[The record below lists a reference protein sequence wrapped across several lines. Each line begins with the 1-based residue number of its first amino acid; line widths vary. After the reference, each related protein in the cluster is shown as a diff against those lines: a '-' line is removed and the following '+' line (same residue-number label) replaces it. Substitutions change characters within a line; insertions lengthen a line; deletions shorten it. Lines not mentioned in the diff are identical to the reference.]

1 MIRAYNIQERHLS
14 EKEKQATLDTERV
27 LISIILISYL
37 TSEGIPHICSLLPWS
52 PSPLIN
58 LRTRFSLGGRAITP
72 CVTKSLITVI
82 RCLIE

>member
-58 LRTRFSLGGRAITP
+58 LRTRFSLGGEGYNTLCYKILNH
-72 CVTKSLITVI
+72 CH
-82 RCLIE
+82 